1 MSLDPVTNFAKT
13 TLASGI
19 TLGATSMTFASG
31 GAAKFPDPDTDGAFN
46 VVIWNSTDY
55 PDPADDPEHEIVRVT
70 SSSGEDMTITRA
82 QEGTATAA
90 HNANGK
96 TYSVILAV
104 TKKMIEDV
112 GSLVSVVVPSGSM
125 NGVNTSFTIPTG
137 KTLLL
142 LVHNRMVLIEG
153 AQWDFT
159 YSEPTITYAYPPAET
174 DKHYALVI

>member
-1 MSLDPVTNFAKT
+1 MSLDPVKNFAKT

-19 TLGATSMTFASG
+19 TAGATSMTFISG

-46 VVIWNSTDY
+46 VVLWNSTDY

-82 QEGTATAA
+82 QESTSAAA
-90 HNANGK
+90 HNTGGK

-104 TKKMIEDV
+104 TKKTIEDLGV
-112 GSLVSVVVPSGSM
+112 LVSNVEPSGSL

-142 LVHNRMVLIEG
+142 LVHNRMVQIEG
-153 AQWDFT
+153 AEYDYT
-159 YSEPTITYAYPPAET
+159 LSGTTITYAFPPAST